1 MGFVSKME
9 KAKLG
14 DGNTLLLLVM
24 LAFILLGFVQALVFS
39 IYKNKH
45 SVTVAYLIRQL
56 EHWILFQALLSTHLC
71 GLNHLFLFDPNNSL
85 YDKISH
91 KKGLSFTK
99 YVDSTSHIRVV
110 ISVMVSV
117 CSAD

>member
-1 MGFVSKME
+1 MGLVSKLE
-9 KAKLG
+9 TAKLG

-24 LAFILLGFVQALVFS
+24 PAFILLGIAQALVFS

-45 SVTVAYLIRQL
+45 SVTVAFLIRQQ
-56 EHWILFQALLSTHLC
+56 EHWIFFQILLSTDFS

-91 KKGLSFTK
+91 KKVPSFTK

>member
-1 MGFVSKME
+1 MGLVSKLE
-9 KAKLG
+9 TAKLG

-24 LAFILLGFVQALVFS
+24 PAFILLGIAQALVFS

-45 SVTVAYLIRQL
+45 PVTVAYLIRQQ
-56 EHWILFQALLSTHLC
+56 EHWILFQILLSTDFS

-91 KKGLSFTK
+91 KKVPSFTK